1 MYKKKF
7 FFFFLLIFINFIYI
21 KNSFAIDPYSFV
33 QETADRASEALN
45 KRQSKEEKMEI
56 LKTIAK
62 ETVDIRGIGF
72 YSLGKHRKN
81 MSNQKKEEYLEI
93 FSKYFLKTFSSRLA
107 EYTDPR
113 IRVDSQKKLSDKY
126 TMVSSTL
133 LATQDKPEIKI
144 DWRVVTKDPD
154 NPLII
159 DVVIEGVSLAK
170 VQKEE
175 FNSIIQSNDGDINS
189 LFNNL
194 KKFVEKELS
203 PTSLFKSQLLFVY
216 DLFPISQTFF
226 QCCPSGKSNKI

>member
-33 QETADRASEALN
+33 QETAERASEALN
-45 KRQSKEEKMEI
+45 KRKSKEEKMEI

-81 MSNQKKEEYLEI
+81 MSDQKKEEYLEI
-93 FSKYFLKTFSSRLA
+93 FNKYFLKTFSSRLA

-133 LATQDKPEIKI
+133 LATEDKPELKI

-175 FNSIIQSNDGDINS
+175 FNSIIQSNDGDMNA
-189 LFNNL
+189 LFKNL
-194 KKFVEKELS
+194 KDFVK
-203 PTSLFKSQLLFVY
+203 K
-216 DLFPISQTFF
+216 
-226 QCCPSGKSNKI
+226 K

>member
-81 MSNQKKEEYLEI
+81 MSDQKKEEYLEI

-113 IRVDSQKKLSDKY
+113 IRVDSQKKLNEKY

-133 LATQDKPEIKI
+133 LATEDKPEINI

-159 DVVIEGVSLAK
+159 DVIIEGVSLAK

-194 KKFVEKELS
+194 KKFVEN
-203 PTSLFKSQLLFVY
+203 
-216 DLFPISQTFF
+216 D
-226 QCCPSGKSNKI
+226 